1 MTVVPRSSPNEMA
14 HADRLLSARDNHEL
28 GACGLRHDSLSPM
41 RPRVDKDNEAM
52 SSAPGRHRLRTRG
65 KERGRGR
72 GKKVRTDSGLPDVV
86 TRAVGAGRHAG
97 KRDAKR
103 NVVWKES
110 SSMTNLSVSPNR
122 KERDRA
128 GVYGEK
134 EATSFGGYRRIV
146 KFGEGSSVS
155 SCEERD
161 EEADIN
167 HLYLSRRQ
175 LRAMQYK

>member
-1 MTVVPRSSPNEMA
+1 M
-14 HADRLLSARDNHEL
+14 RL
-28 GACGLRHDSLSPM
+28 
-41 RPRVDKDNEAM
+41 RVEKDNDPI
-52 SSAPGRHRLRTRG
+52 SSAPGSEHRLRGRG
-65 KERGRGR
+65 KGREKEREKERGRGR
-72 GKKVRTDSGLPDVV
+72 RRKVRTDLGLPDVV
-86 TRAVGAGRHAG
+86 TPSVGAGRHMG
-97 KRDAKR
+97 RGDVRR
-103 NVVWKES
+103 NMVWKES
-110 SSMTNLSVSPNR
+110 NSMGNLSGSLNR

-155 SCEERD
+155 SCEDRD
-161 EEADIN
+161 EEAEAN